1 MNWDKYTFF
10 DAHGHVAQYHG
21 YAPPGQL
28 YECTPDELLRL
39 YDKHGIARGVL
50 LPDINPEGAYRC
62 QSNEEILAIAAAHP
76 DRFVPFCNVDPRVAG
91 IGKDA
96 PFEDILR
103 HYRDLG
109 CRGLGE
115 VSSRMPFLDERMQ
128 ALFAAAEKV
137 DFPLT
142 FHIAPE
148 DCDGYYG
155 IVDGPGLPQLE
166 ETLKRFP
173 KLRFFGHSQ
182 PFWFEMSTYPEGT
195 SRNAYPEGPVTEEGA
210 LVRLMRT
217 YPNLYGDLSANS
229 GAMALIRDRAHAVRF
244 INEFQ
249 DRLLFGLDMC
259 WPNAPASTDPL
270 LPPFLKSLRDSGEI
284 SAEVFAK
291 VARGNALRELGL
303 S

>member
-1 MNWDKYTFF
+1 MEYVFF
-10 DAHGHVAQYHG
+10 DAHAHCAKSHG
-21 YAPPGQL
+21 YAPGGVY

-39 YDKHGIARGVL
+39 YDKHGIDRGIL
-50 LPDINPEGAYRC
+50 LPDLNPEGAYRC
-62 QSNEEILAIAAAHP
+62 QSNEEIMEIAAAHP

-96 PFEDILR
+96 PFEKILL

-115 VSSRMPFLDERMQ
+115 ICCRLPFLDERVQ

-137 DFPLT
+137 GFSVT
-142 FHIAPE
+142 FHMAPE
-148 DCDGYYG
+148 NREGCYG
-155 IVDGPGLPQLE
+155 LVDDPGLPQLE
-166 ETLKRFP
+166 ETLRRFP
-173 KLRFFGHSQ
+173 KLRVFGHSQ

-195 SRNAYPEGPVTEEGA
+195 NRNAYPEGPVTEEGA

-229 GAMALIRDRAHAVRF
+229 GARALTRDRAHAVKF
-244 INEFQ
+244 IEEFQ

-259 WPNAPASTDPL
+259 CPAVPASTDPA

-284 SAEVFAK
+284 SQAVFTK
-291 VARGNALRELGL
+291 IARGNILRELGL

>member
-1 MNWDKYTFF
+1 MDDMFF

-21 YAPPGQL
+21 FAPGGLL

-39 YDKHGIARGVL
+39 YDRHGIDRGVL

-76 DRFVPFCNVDPRVAG
+76 DRFVPFCNVDPRVLG
-91 IGKDA
+91 LGKDA

-115 VSSRMPFLDERMQ
+115 VSARLPFLDPSLQ

-137 DFPLT
+137 GFPVT
-142 FHIAPE
+142 IHIAPE
-148 DCDGYYG
+148 DRDGYYG
-155 IVDGPGLPQLE
+155 IVDDPGLPQLE
-166 ETLKRFP
+166 ETLRRFP
-173 KLRFFGHSQ
+173 KLRIFGHSQ
-182 PFWFEMSTYPEGT
+182 PFWFEMSAYPAGT
-195 SRNAYPEGPVTEEGA
+195 NRNAYPEGPVVEEGA

-229 GAMALIRDRAHAVRF
+229 GAKALTRDRAHAIRF
-244 INEFQ
+244 IDEFQ

-259 WPNAPASTDPL
+259 CPNVPASTDPL
-270 LPPFLKSLRDSGEI
+270 LPPFLKSLRDAGEI
-284 SAEVFAK
+284 SKEVFGK
-291 VARGNALRELGL
+291 VARGNALRELEL
-303 S
+303 A